1 MILYISPLPRLSLLK
16 LILYTQGEECCAWA
30 YGGQLSQ
37 ACVCEHLDTPKLGCP
52 GIIEFERTI
61 VETVVTTTIS
71 LGDLVVPADPVEKDN
86 LVSDLEET
94 IKALL
99 VATMGS
105 DVVVRIISI
114 GGVAVRRLL
123 RNHPNARLLSAS
135 AIETE
140 IRVTR
145 EKVDDDQGSKNS
157 ESTTDSDAA
166 AADVAG
172 KIAAEVVSQVTAA
185 TSDPATVQAAI
196 QRSDNAALA
205 SVTVEEIS
213 TDENP
218 VTTSSTQTV
227 VGVSCFVS
235 YYDTSSLLSYTNSTY
250 LHSHHS

>member
-145 EKVDDDQGSKNS
+145 EKVDDDQGSENS

>member
-1 MILYISPLPRLSLLK
+1 M
-16 LILYTQGEECCAWA
+16 
-30 YGGQLSQ
+30 
-37 ACVCEHLDTPKLGCP
+37 
-52 GIIEFERTI
+52 
-61 VETVVTTTIS
+61 
-71 LGDLVVPADPVEKDN
+71 
-86 LVSDLEET
+86 
-94 IKALL
+94 
-99 VATMGS
+99 
-105 DVVVRIISI
+105 VRIISI

-213 TDENP
+213 TDENQ
-218 VTTSSTQTV
+218 VTKLKHDLICLQRE
-227 VGVSCFVS
+227 
-235 YYDTSSLLSYTNSTY
+235 
-250 LHSHHS
+250 

>member
-145 EKVDDDQGSKNS
+145 EKVDDDQGSENS

-196 QRSDNAALA
+196 QNSDNAALA

>member
-145 EKVDDDQGSKNS
+145 EKVDDDQGSENS

-172 KIAAEVVSQVTAA
+172 KIAAEVVNQVTAA